1 MIPTARHRAAR
12 QSGRGRLMADG
23 GANALHQTTLG
34 KISIP
39 IKGFHG

>member
-1 MIPTARHRAAR
+1 ME
-12 QSGRGRLMADG
+12 DG